1 MSERALPKCVLFDLG
16 GVIIDVDMGRVVA
29 PFTSEVID
37 TSLAEDWY
45 KCAAI
50 DNFERGRIGAAE
62 FGEAIV
68 GELALVCTAAQFL
81 ERFEDIHR
89 GLFAGAAELL
99 EGLAAKTHVA
109 CFSNINAL
117 HWSSQCRDLHID
129 GYFQTHVLSFELGH
143 RKPDRAAF
151 RAAAELLS
159 VAPEDITFF
168 DDRAENVDGA
178 HAAGFAAHL
187 VAGPGEAA
195 AILGV
200 D

>member
-1 MSERALPKCVLFDLG
+1 LSQSALPKCVLFDLG

-29 PFTSEVID
+29 PFTSDRID

-45 KCAAI
+45 KGAAI
-50 DNFERGRIGAAE
+50 DAFERGRIGTNA
-62 FGEAIV
+62 FGAAIV
-68 GELALVCTAAQFL
+68 GELGLDCSAAQFL

-99 EGLAAKTHVA
+99 EGLALKTQVA
-109 CFSNINAL
+109 CFSNINEL
-117 HWSSQCRDLHID
+117 HWGSQCRDLNID
-129 GYFQTHVLSFELGH
+129 RYFQTHVLSFELGR
-143 RKPDRAAF
+143 RKPDPAAF
-151 RAAAELLS
+151 QAAAECLS
-159 VAPEDITFF
+159 MAPADITFF

-178 HAAGFAAHL
+178 LAAGFAAHL
-187 VAGPGEAA
+187 VAGPQEAA